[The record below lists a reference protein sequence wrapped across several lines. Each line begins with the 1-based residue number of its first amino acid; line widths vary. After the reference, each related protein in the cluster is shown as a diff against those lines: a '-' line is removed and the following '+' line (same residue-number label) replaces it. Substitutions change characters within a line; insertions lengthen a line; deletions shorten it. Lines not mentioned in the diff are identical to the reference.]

1 MAKIITAVSLIFIFG
16 GGWFALDYLNK
27 QEQARAIEIH
37 KGIELARL
45 ESKRR
50 LEKRSNFE
58 AVVHS
63 IQSECEAMADK
74 AQDDYLAL
82 MLKTIPA
89 KRKVPNSLPKT
100 VINEAEIILQNAKT
114 ECLRITTE
122 KLSLSV

>member
-1 MAKIITAVSLIFIFG
+1 MAKIITAVSLMFIFG

-37 KGIELARL
+37 KGIEQARL
-45 ESKRR
+45 ESKSR
-50 LEKRSNFE
+50 LEKRANFE
-58 AVVHS
+58 AVIHS
-63 IQSECEAMADK
+63 IQSECEATADK

-89 KRKVPNSLPKT
+89 KRKVPNSLPQT
-100 VINEAEIILQNAKT
+100 VVNKAEIILHSAKT

-122 KLSLSV
+122 KLSVGI